1 MSDLDDLIQRLRNR
15 VGPLEQLAADEL
27 ERLDRRFKDH
37 QDAWRSN
44 NSHFATKVLNLE
56 KRVKQLEGLLEAEKA
71 IASAL
76 AHRLAEAGVKL
87 ESRLEHLIVGR
98 DPS

>member
-1 MSDLDDLIQRLRNR
+1 MSDLDDMIQRLRNR

-27 ERLDRRFKDH
+27 ERMDRKFKDH
-37 QDAWRSN
+37 MEGWRAN
-44 NSHFATKVLNLE
+44 NQHFSTKVNDLE

-76 AHRLAEAGVKL
+76 VHRLAAAGIEL